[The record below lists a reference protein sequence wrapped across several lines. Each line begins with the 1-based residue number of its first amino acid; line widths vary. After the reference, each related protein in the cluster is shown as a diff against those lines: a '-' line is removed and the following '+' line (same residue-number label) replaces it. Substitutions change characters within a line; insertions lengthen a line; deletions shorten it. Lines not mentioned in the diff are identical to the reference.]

1 MKKQLVIN
9 VDDAKKLY
17 PKAPT
22 EMKEMFEKK
31 FGKETFVPLKITDK
45 VKTFEDVLKYSPP
58 LTKEELA
65 ILNYKGK
72 SKRLLNAKMDMRW
85 DLIRDVFNQGK
96 LNMADTSQWKYF
108 GWFDI
113 IKDSSKPSGLE
124 MSVHAVDCTHTPT
137 VAGARLCFI
146 EEDYVRHVLKY
157 FKEDYEAKL
166 LSQ

>member
-96 LNMADTSQWKYF
+96 LNMADTSQWKHY

-124 MSVHAVDCTHTPT
+124 MSVDGVCYTNTNASV
-137 VAGARLCFI
+137 GARLCFI
-146 EEDYVRHVLKY
+146 EEDYVRHVWEY